1 MQILIDIAMILL
13 MVAMVPQVVEAYK
26 NRRKLK
32 GRSTVFFVITLLGNI
47 LAVAW
52 GVLYNQW
59 SIMALN
65 FAYGIWSLMTL
76 FFMWKYRGPFERVSL
91 WLKGR

>member
-1 MQILIDIAMILL
+1 MILL

-32 GRSTVFFVITLLGNI
+32 GRSTVFFVVTLIGNV

-52 GVLYNQW
+52 GILHCQW

-65 FAYGIWSLMTL
+65 LAYGIWSLMTL
-76 FFMWKYRGPFERVSL
+76 FFMWKYRGPVERVSL
-91 WLKGR
+91 WLKRR